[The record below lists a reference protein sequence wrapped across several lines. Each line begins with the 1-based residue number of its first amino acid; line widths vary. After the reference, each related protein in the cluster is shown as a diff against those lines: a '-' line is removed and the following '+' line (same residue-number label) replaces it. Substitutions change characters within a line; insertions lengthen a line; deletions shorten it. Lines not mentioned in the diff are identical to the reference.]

1 MTRIF
6 LVPLALSIASS
17 VAFAEELTTDEM
29 FRSVFDRFIGD
40 EWLFHIEMYDA
51 EGNVSFSGVDVR
63 RFEYG
68 IGGAFLIENVYRPED
83 DAHIGIQL
91 IGLDRQSGTIHLS
104 TFFPWQ
110 ATALADVSGRFTD
123 SGGVEGRSAATLPDG
138 TKINGRFSC
147 EWQDDRWACESFLKS
162 PDGGER
168 RGDRNFYCR
177 RSAPDCSLP
186 GSD

>member
-6 LVPLALSIASS
+6 LVPLTLLIASS
-17 VAFAEELTTDEM
+17 TAIGEQSPADER
-29 FRSVFDRFIGD
+29 FRSVFDPFVGD

-51 EGNVSFSGVDVR
+51 EGNVSFAGVDVR

-68 IGGAFLIENVYRPED
+68 VGGTFLIESVFRPED

-91 IGLDRQSGTIHLS
+91 IGLDRQAGTIHLS

-123 SGGVEGRSAATLPDG
+123 SGGVEGKSTATLPDG
-138 TKINGRFSC
+138 TSISGRFAC
-147 EWQDDRWACESFLKS
+147 EWQDDRWTCESFVKT
-162 PDGGER
+162 PGGGER
-168 RGDRNFYCR
+168 RGDRNYYCR
-177 RSAPDCSLP
+177 RSAPDCLLP
-186 GSD
+186 GGD